1 MRVLAQRVTHGVVR
15 VAGERVGGTGPG
27 LLLLVGIGRG
37 DDESDLRWMAKKIAN
52 LRIFP
57 DDEDRMNRSVLEVGG
72 GILSV
77 SQFTLY
83 GDCRKGRR
91 PSFVD
96 AEDPSRAAPLHD
108 QFVELLR
115 EEGVRRVETGTFG
128 ASMQVELEN
137 DGPVTLWIE
146 SPSEGAEDRG

>member
-1 MRVLAQRVTHGVVR
+1 MRVLAQRVTHAVVR
-15 VAGERVGGTGPG
+15 VAGERVGATGPG

-37 DDESDLRWMAKKIAN
+37 DDESDLRWMAKKVAH

-57 DDEDRMNRSVLEVGG
+57 DEEDRMNRSVLEAGG
-72 GILSV
+72 GVLSV

-91 PSFVD
+91 PSFVE

-108 QFVELLR
+108 RFNELLR
-115 EEGVRRVETGTFG
+115 EEGVRRVDTGRFG

-137 DGPVTLWIE
+137 DGPVTLWLE
-146 SPSEGAEDRG
+146 SPVASPEGER